1 MMNGTVTDAEL
12 VALENIS
19 AKPGIMKLGAL
30 LALAVEDKLSPALK
44 NGKVQSCLHAL
55 DEINAKGILPRGG
68 QRVLETRQALICPFH
83 PERLIC
89 NKCAAAHLEHY
100 HNTPEHQAVG
110 CYVCQ
115 APWRED
121 FEGVV
126 AQVQLHRP
134 VPFYDDHRARGQW
147 FTYSGDLWTLPV
159 AWLCPRHEGA
169 VNLPLKMAWPTDT
182 DQITPE
188 MITGA

>member
-1 MMNGTVTDAEL
+1 MMHGRVTDAEL

-30 LALAVEDKLSPALK
+30 LALAVEDELAPALK
-44 NGKVQSCLHAL
+44 NERVRSCLHAL
-55 DEINAKGILPRGG
+55 DEISAQGLLPLGG

-83 PERLIC
+83 PERLLC
-89 NKCAAAHLEHY
+89 NKCAAAHLAHY

-110 CYVCQ
+110 CYVCE

-134 VPFYDDHRARGQW
+134 VPFYDDNRARGQW
-147 FTYSGDLWTLPV
+147 YVIKGDLWTLPV
-159 AWLCPRHEGA
+159 AWLCPRHKDA
-169 VNLPLKMAWPTDT
+169 VDLPLKMAWPTDT

>member
-1 MMNGTVTDAEL
+1 MMHGTVTDAEL

-30 LALAVEDKLSPALK
+30 LALAVEAELAPALK
-44 NGKVQSCLHAL
+44 NERVRSCLHAL
-55 DEINAKGILPRGG
+55 DEISAQGYLPLGG

-83 PERLIC
+83 PDRLLC
-89 NKCAAAHLEHY
+89 NKCAAAHLAHY

-110 CYVCQ
+110 CYVCE

-134 VPFYDDHRARGQW
+134 VPFYDDNRARGQW
-147 FTYSGDLWTLPV
+147 FTYAGDLWTLPV

-169 VNLPLKMAWPTDT
+169 VNLPLKMAWPTVAD
-182 DQITPE
+182 DAALEGVIE
-188 MITGA
+188 G

>member
-1 MMNGTVTDAEL
+1 MSVQRNDDDL
-12 VALENIS
+12 IRLENIA

-30 LALAVEDKLSPALK
+30 LALAVEDMLSPALR
-44 NGKVQSCLHAL
+44 NERVRSCLHAL
-55 DEINAKGILPRGG
+55 DEVTVQGYLPHDG
-68 QRVLETRQALICPFH
+68 QRVLETRQALMCPFH
-83 PERLIC
+83 PERLLC
-89 NKCAAAHLEHY
+89 NKCAAAHLGHY

-121 FEGVV
+121 FEGVI

-134 VPFYDDHRARGQW
+134 VPFCDNIRARGQW
-147 FTYSGDLWTLPV
+147 FVIKGDLWTLPV

-169 VNLPLKMAWPTDT
+169 VDLPLRMAWPTVAD
-182 DQITPE
+182 DATPE
-188 MITGA
+188 SAMRR

>member
-1 MMNGTVTDAEL
+1 MMHGRVTDAEL

-19 AKPGIMKLGAL
+19 AKPGILKLGAL

-44 NGKVQSCLHAL
+44 NRKVQSCLHAL
-55 DEINAKGILPRGG
+55 DEINTQGYLPLGG
-68 QRVLETRQALICPFH
+68 QRVLETRQALLCPFH

-89 NKCAAAHLEHY
+89 NKCTAAHLEHY
-100 HNTPEHQAVG
+100 HNTPEHQGVG

-134 VPFYDDHRARGQW
+134 VPFYDDNRARGQW

-159 AWLCPRHEGA
+159 AWLCPRHKGA
-169 VNLPLKMAWPTDT
+169 VNLPLKMAWPTVAADV
-182 DQITPE
+182 TPE
-188 MITGA
+188 SATQR

>member
-1 MMNGTVTDAEL
+1 MMHGTVTDAEM

-30 LALAVEDKLSPALK
+30 LALAVEDELAPALK
-44 NGKVQSCLHAL
+44 NERVRSCLHAL
-55 DEINAKGILPRGG
+55 DEINAKGLLPLGG

-83 PERLIC
+83 PDRLLC
-89 NKCAAAHLEHY
+89 NKCAAAHLARY

-134 VPFYDDHRARGQW
+134 VPFYDDRRARGQW

-159 AWLCPRHEGA
+159 AWLCPRHEG
-169 VNLPLKMAWPTDT
+169 LQPDPLRMVWPTVVDD
-182 DQITPE
+182 DQL
-188 MITGA
+188 ARLVK